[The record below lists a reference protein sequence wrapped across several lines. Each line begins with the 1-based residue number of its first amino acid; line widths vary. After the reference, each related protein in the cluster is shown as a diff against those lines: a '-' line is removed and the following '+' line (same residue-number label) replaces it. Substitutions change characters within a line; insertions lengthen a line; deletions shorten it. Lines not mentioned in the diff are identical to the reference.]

1 MRNAYAICMAVFAQ
15 RWPGIERE
23 YKFHPVRKWR
33 FDFCWP
39 EHDLAVEIEGGI
51 WTKGRHNR
59 PLGFKNDMEKYN
71 EAMLNGWRLLRVTP
85 KMLEDGT
92 AMQLIERAMAR

>member
-15 RWPGIERE
+15 RWPGMERE
-23 YKFHPVRKWR
+23 YKFHPGRKWR

-51 WTKGRHNR
+51 WKKGRHVNPR
-59 PLGFKNDMEKYN
+59 GFTKDLEKYN
-71 EAMLNGWRLLRVTP
+71 EATVRGWRVIRVTP

-92 AMQLIERAMAR
+92 AMQLIERALGR

>member
-15 RWPGIERE
+15 RWPGLERE

-39 EHDLAVEIEGGI
+39 EHDLAVEIEGGV
-51 WTKGRHNR
+51 WKLGRHNR
-59 PLGFKNDMEKYN
+59 PAGFAKDMEKYN
-71 EAMLNGWRLLRVTP
+71 EATLNGWRLLRVTP
-85 KMLEDGT
+85 KMLENGT

>member
-1 MRNAYAICMAVFAQ
+1 MRNAYAICMAVFDQ
-15 RWPGIERE
+15 RWPGLERE

-39 EHDLAVEIEGGI
+39 EHDLAVEIDGGI
-51 WTKGRHNR
+51 FNGGRHVR
-59 PLGFKNDMEKYN
+59 PLGFIRDMEKRN
-71 EAMLNGWRLLRVTP
+71 EATLAGWRVLHVTP

-92 AMQLIERAMAR
+92 AMQLIERALGQ